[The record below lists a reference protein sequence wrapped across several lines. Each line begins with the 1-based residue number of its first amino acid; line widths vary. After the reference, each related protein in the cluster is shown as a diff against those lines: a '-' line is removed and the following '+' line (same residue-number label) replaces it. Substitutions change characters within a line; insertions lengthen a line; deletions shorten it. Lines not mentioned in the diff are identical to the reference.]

1 MRAEESVKAELMTP
15 RWHFASRGRSDILA
29 AMLFFLL
36 PAQLLRRPTT
46 VWGELDANQSGSGAG
61 YESLLAGLLILVLGS
76 LLLTLGIAIQKWL
89 LLRRVLPPESFE
101 EFEALEHYIRRGERV
116 LLVASQVAA
125 PVGAIGSFVL
135 GQGYELVDF
144 GLPTAVLACSL
155 PTFLFGVGAWMA
167 IGRLRIRLE
176 QWRLGLGLRAD
187 GED

>member
-1 MRAEESVKAELMTP
+1 M
-15 RWHFASRGRSDILA
+15 W
-29 AMLFFLL
+29 FFFL

-46 VWGELDANQSGSGAG
+46 VWGEVDANNPQGVGH
-61 YESLLAGLLILVLGS
+61 ESLLAALLILVLVS
-76 LLLTLGIAIQKWL
+76 LLFTLGIAIQKWR

-101 EFEALEHYIRRGERV
+101 EFDALEHHIQRGERV

-125 PVGAIGSFVL
+125 PLGAVGSFVL
-135 GQGYELVDF
+135 GQGYELAFF

-167 IGRLRIRLE
+167 IGRLRIRLAE
-176 QWRLGLGLRAD
+176 WRRGFGMVMA

>member
-144 GLPTAVLACSL
+144 GLTTAVLACSL

-167 IGRLRIRLE
+167 ISRLRIRLE
-176 QWRLGLGLRAD
+176 QWRLGLGLRGD